1 MKLVISHQIIQTLD
15 DSYVRVSFEHRT
27 STLLEREGHTF
38 LIISREPKEA
48 LTQRTF
54 RSLIRSTIRTAKNL
68 KIEKLA
74 FDVEQLLLQDTAGVF
89 TRVEALRTLTENIL
103 IAQYE
108 FTRYK
113 TGKHKE
119 YVKEV
124 VLANVQKSDVPA
136 LDCGIAVGT
145 YVNHARD
152 LANTPGGDMTPQV
165 LAQAAQNLAK
175 GSGVTVT
182 VLNKKEIE
190 RHKMG
195 AILGVSKGSTEDPRF
210 IIMEY
215 WGAGKPKES
224 KAKKPNGTGTN
235 EHKKGDNAIDQN
247 NPVVLIGKG
256 ITFDT
261 GGLNLKPSDAVLDMH
276 LDMSGG
282 AAVIAAIVC
291 AARLKLKKNIVALIP
306 AAENMVSG
314 ESYRPGDVLTTM
326 SGKTVEVLNTDAEG
340 RLVLADALTYARKYN
355 PKLVIDVATLTGAAL
370 VALGQHASAIMT
382 KDTALQA
389 TLMQLGEASGDY
401 VWPLPL
407 WNEYKQHTKGTFADL
422 ANIPSSGA
430 RYGGAINGGTFLSH
444 FTEGYLWAHID
455 MAPRMTS
462 APGDHLAKGAT
473 GEPIRLLVKIVEE
486 L

>member
-1 MKLVISHQIIQTLD
+1 MKLATSHQTIQTLD
-15 DSYVRVSFEHRT
+15 DSYIRVSFEHRT
-27 STLLEREGHTF
+27 STLLEREGRTF

-74 FDVEQLLLQDTAGVF
+74 FDVEHLLLQDTASVF
-89 TRVEALRTLTENIL
+89 TRAEALRTLTENIL

-124 VLANVQKSDVPA
+124 VLANVQKSDAPA

-165 LAQAAQNLAK
+165 LATAAKDLAK

-190 RHKMG
+190 KHKMG

-215 WGAGKPKES
+215 WGAGKPKEN
-224 KAKKPNGTGTN
+224 KTKKISDT
-235 EHKKGDNAIDQN
+235 AAYQN

-473 GEPIRLLVKIVEE
+473 GEPIRLLIKIVEE